1 MTMRVT
7 STTQLLST
15 QRNLQASKAS
25 MGDLYQEGTSGVK
38 IAKPS
43 DDPAGVANL
52 LAVRKQISQ
61 NAQYKSNV
69 NDGTGWMKT
78 VDSALT
84 GSADVLSKIRDL
96 VVQAANTGANTP
108 ADQNGIVK
116 SIEQLKQNLLTL
128 ANTQYLGRS
137 VFAGT
142 SDADTAFDVKSY
154 AFNGTPGA
162 EVSRRVSASATI
174 PVSADGAA
182 IFGAGSVFALIDGIT
197 TKIAAGRNVGSEL
210 AAIDSAL
217 NVISGAQS
225 AIGTD
230 FAQLQ
235 QVQLQLGT
243 DTTTLEETRSRI
255 EDADPAD
262 VVLRLNAQ
270 QVAYQTALA
279 VAAKSIQQTLMDYL
293 R

>member
-7 STTQLLST
+7 STAQLLTT
-15 QRNLQASKAS
+15 QRNLQAAKAS
-25 MGDLYQEGTSGVK
+25 MNDLYQEGTRGVK

-52 LAVRKQISQ
+52 LTVRKQLSQ
-61 NAQYKSNV
+61 NAQHTSNV
-69 NDGTGWMKT
+69 DDGIGWMKT

-84 GSADVLSKIRDL
+84 GSADVISKIRDL
-96 VVQAANTGANTP
+96 VVQAANTGTSSPANQ
-108 ADQNGIVK
+108 DSIVK
-116 SIEQLKQNLLTL
+116 SIEQLKQNLLAL

-162 EVSRRVSASATI
+162 EVSRRVSPSATI

-182 IFGAGSVFALIDGIT
+182 VFGTGSGSVFSLIDGIA
-197 TKIAAGRNVGSEL
+197 TKIAADRNVGSEL

-217 NVISGAQS
+217 NTISGAQA
-225 AIGTD
+225 AIGTN
-230 FAQLQ
+230 FA
-235 QVQLQLGT
+235 QLQLGT
-243 DTTTLEETRSRI
+243 DATTLEEARSRI

-270 QVAYQTALA
+270 QVSYQTALA
-279 VAAKSIQQTLMDYL
+279 VAAKSIQKTLMDYL